1 MLWSV
6 ICRAARGLSA
16 HSLLEVSME
25 DEDLGQKPPGVA
37 HDPRSYSHHDP
48 G

>member
-6 ICRAARGLSA
+6 IYLAARGLSA
-16 HSLLEVSME
+16 HSLLELSME
-25 DEDLGQKPPGVA
+25 DDDLGQKPSAVA
-37 HDPRSYSHHDP
+37 HDPGRYPHRDP